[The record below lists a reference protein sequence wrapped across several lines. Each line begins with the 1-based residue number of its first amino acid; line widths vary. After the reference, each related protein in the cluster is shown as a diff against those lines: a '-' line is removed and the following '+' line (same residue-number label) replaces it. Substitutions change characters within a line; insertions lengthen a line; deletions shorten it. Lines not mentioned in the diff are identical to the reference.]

1 MATFISLGFRI
12 GRLAYCPDVSDF
24 PPATA
29 DRLHG
34 LDLLIIDALQYKTHP
49 SHFSLGEALEWVDRL
64 KPGRAV
70 LTHMHTPLDYAT
82 VMAET
87 PDGVEPAYDGMILG
101 NSILNQCDVTEI
113 SWPEVSNA

>member
-1 MATFISLGFRI
+1 MEGEGGPLTLEPLPQIHGDIVSLGFRV

-24 PPATA
+24 PPATVE
-29 DRLHG
+29 RLRG

-49 SHFSLGEALEWVDRL
+49 SHFSLGEALSWIDRL

-87 PDGVEPAYDGMILG
+87 PDGVEPAYDGMVL
-101 NSILNQCDVTEI
+101 EI
-113 SWPEVSNA
+113 PF